1 MEYRF
6 DRNLDGTFIKGTKP
20 WNKGLV
26 KSSDYRQ
33 LHKWIRRNYG
43 SANHCQNIDCKH
55 ESKYFDWAK
64 LPECSY
70 EHGIENFIQ
79 LCRKCH
85 KLMDV
90 KGVEIRY
97 VRI

>member
-1 MEYRF
+1 MHDAR
-6 DRNLDGTFIKGTKP
+6 DLKGRFIKGSTP
-20 WNKGLV
+20 FNKGVV
-26 KSSDYRQ
+26 KKNGDYRQ

-43 SANHCQNIDCKH
+43 SASHCQNIDCQH
-55 ESKYFDWAK
+55 ISKFFDWAK
-64 LPECSY
+64 LPECTY
-70 EHGIENFIQ
+70 DHNIENYIQ

-90 KGVEIRY
+90 KKVKIEY